1 MKQELLELMKCPY
14 CGTDFEIDEVYS
26 ENEGEIINGYIK
38 CECNEY
44 PILEG
49 ILILK
54 NTPTKGYIIEY
65 LKKKEIEK
73 AIALPF
79 GDYTND
85 ICRVMDFIEP
95 KPFGEFFKKSLLSFV
110 NRSSKKRYKRYSDK
124 NLSFS
129 EVLGKGSSNAYFK
142 HRFSSQTF
150 WSLYP
155 FVPLLRKKRKRI
167 LDVCCGVGHPSFVI
181 SKYVN
186 PDELICVDGEF
197 KSLYLAKKYFS
208 NAEFINIDANY
219 QLPFKDD
226 TFSSVL
232 MMDAF
237 HYVDA
242 RILLAKELERVLSKE
257 GMLLLLH
264 HHNAL
269 VENVAAG
276 KPLSPLTWRGLF
288 DLDITMLPEK
298 SIIVDFVLRDR
309 LDLSKKY
316 SEEELNLSDA
326 ILMIAGADLDC
337 FDGIWKDIF
346 KIEEAVQQSQIGR
359 KRKESRALNPK
370 RSKIF
375 SAKSNCRT
383 APENSKENLI
393 INPIYKMKEEGNK
406 ILLER
411 EFPSEFFRKEFPL
424 TEKYLPE
431 RCEIDKRYVNGRRI
445 RVSDSDEIEIADLM
459 RKFVVINV
467 PENYIKT

>member
-1 MKQELLELMKCPY
+1 MRPELLKLMKCPY

-26 ENEGEIINGYIK
+26 ENEERVINGCIK

-54 NTPTKGYIIEY
+54 NTPTKECIIEY
-65 LKKKEIEK
+65 LKKGENEK
-73 AIALPF
+73 AVALSLM
-79 GDYTND
+79 DYTND
-85 ICRVMDFIEP
+85 ICRVADFIEP
-95 KPFGEFFKKSLLSFV
+95 KPFGKFFKKGLLSFV
-110 NRSSKKRYKRYSDK
+110 NSYSKKIYKTYSDK
-124 NLSFS
+124 NLSFCD
-129 EVLGKGSSNAYFK
+129 VLGKESFDVYLK

-155 FVPLLRKKRKRI
+155 FIKLLRKKRKRI
-167 LDVCCGVGHPSFVI
+167 LDVCCGAGHASFVI

-186 PDELICVDGEF
+186 PDELICVDGGF
-197 KSLYLAKKYFS
+197 KSLYLAKKYIS

-226 TFSSVL
+226 IFSSIL

-242 RILLAKELERVLSKE
+242 RALLAKEFERVLGKE

-264 HHNAL
+264 LHNAL

-276 KPLSPLTWRGLF
+276 KPLSPSTWKGLF
-288 DLDITMLPEK
+288 DLNVTALPEK
-298 SIIVDFVLRDR
+298 SRVEDFILRGR
-309 LDLSKKY
+309 LDLSKRY
-316 SEEELNLSDA
+316 SEKELNLSDA
-326 ILMIAGADLDC
+326 IIMIGGVDSDC
-337 FDGIWKDIF
+337 FDELWEDILE
-346 KIEEAVQQSQIGR
+346 I
-359 KRKESRALNPK
+359 
-370 RSKIF
+370 
-375 SAKSNCRT
+375 
-383 APENSKENLI
+383 KENLV
-393 INPIYKMKEEGNK
+393 INPIYKMKEEGDK

-411 EFPSEFFRKEFPL
+411 EFPSELFRKEYPL

-431 RCEIDKRYVNGRRI
+431 KCEINKKFVKGRSV
-445 RVSDSDEIEIADLM
+445 RVSGSDEIEIEDLM

-467 PENYIKT
+467 PEKYMKV

>member
-1 MKQELLELMKCPY
+1 MKQELLEIMKCPY
-14 CGTDFEIDEVYS
+14 CGTDFENEDVYE
-26 ENEGEIINGYIK
+26 ENGGEIINGCIR
-38 CECNEY
+38 CECATY

-54 NTPTKGYIIEY
+54 NTPPKGYIIEY
-65 LKKKEIEK
+65 LKNKEIEK
-73 AIALPF
+73 AVALSF

-85 ICRVMDFIEP
+85 ICRVADFFEP
-95 KPFGEFFKKSLLSFV
+95 KTGGKILKKSLLGFV
-110 NRSSKKRYKRYSDK
+110 NRLSKKRYKKYSNK
-124 NLSFS
+124 NLSFC
-129 EVLGKGSSNAYFK
+129 EVLGNGSYEVYLK

-155 FVPLLRKKRKRI
+155 FIKLVRKKRKRI
-167 LDVCCGVGHPSFVI
+167 LEVCCGAGHASFVI

-226 TFSSVL
+226 IFSSVL

-242 RILLAKELERVLSKE
+242 RALLAKEFERVLSKE

-269 VENVAAG
+269 VDNVAAG
-276 KPLSPLTWRGLF
+276 KPLSPQTWVGLF
-288 DLDITMLPEK
+288 DINVMALPEK
-298 SIIVDFVLRDR
+298 SIVEDFVLRDR
-309 LDLSKKY
+309 LDLSKNY
-316 SEEELNLSDA
+316 SEEELDWADA
-326 ILMIAGADLDC
+326 ILMIGGADSDC
-337 FDGIWKDIF
+337 FEGLWKDILG
-346 KIEEAVQQSQIGR
+346 I
-359 KRKESRALNPK
+359 
-370 RSKIF
+370 
-375 SAKSNCRT
+375 
-383 APENSKENLI
+383 KENLI
-393 INPIYKMKEEGNK
+393 INPIYNMKEEGDR

-411 EFPSEFFRKEFPL
+411 EFPSEFFRKEYPL

-431 RCEIDKRYVNGRRI
+431 RCEIDKRFVNGRI
-445 RVSDSDEIEIADLM
+445 VRVSDSDEIEIEDLM
-459 RKFVVINV
+459 REFVVINV
-467 PENYIKT
+467 PRNYIKL

>member
-26 ENEGEIINGYIK
+26 ENKEKIINGCIN

-54 NTPTKGYIIEY
+54 NTATKECIIEY
-65 LKKKEIEK
+65 LKKGEIEK
-73 AIALPF
+73 AVALSF

-85 ICRVMDFIEP
+85 ICRVADFIEP
-95 KPFGEFFKKSLLSFV
+95 KPFGKLFKKNLLSFV
-110 NRSSKKRYKRYSDK
+110 NSYSKKIYKKYSDK
-124 NLSFS
+124 SLSFCD
-129 EVLGKGSSNAYFK
+129 VLGNGSFEIYLK

-155 FVPLLRKKRKRI
+155 FIKLLRKKRKRI
-167 LDVCCGVGHPSFVI
+167 LEVCCGAGHASFVI

-219 QLPFKDD
+219 SLPFKDD
-226 TFSSVL
+226 IFSSVL

-242 RILLAKELERVLSKE
+242 RALLAKEFERVLNKE

-264 HHNAL
+264 IHNAL
-269 VENVAAG
+269 VENVVAG
-276 KPLSPLTWRGLF
+276 KPLFPSTWVGLF
-288 DLDITMLPEK
+288 DLNVKALPEK
-298 SIIVDFVLRDR
+298 AVIEDFILRDR

-316 SEEELNLSDA
+316 SEEELNSSDA
-326 ILMIAGADLDC
+326 IIMTRGVDSDC
-337 FDGIWKDIF
+337 FDELWKDIL
-346 KIEEAVQQSQIGR
+346 EV
-359 KRKESRALNPK
+359 
-370 RSKIF
+370 
-375 SAKSNCRT
+375 
-383 APENSKENLI
+383 KENLI
-393 INPIYKMKEEGNK
+393 INPIYKMKLEGDK

-411 EFPSEFFRKEFPL
+411 EFPSEFFRKEYPL
-424 TEKYLPE
+424 TKKYLPE
-431 RCEIDKRYVNGRRI
+431 RCLIDKRFVDERSVC
-445 RVSDSDEIEIADLM
+445 VSGEDEIEIKDLM

-467 PENYIKT
+467 SENYIK

>member
-1 MKQELLELMKCPY
+1 MGRMKQELLKLMKCPY

-26 ENEGEIINGYIK
+26 ENEERVINGCIK

-49 ILILK
+49 ILVLK
-54 NTPTKGYIIEY
+54 NTPTKNYIINY
-65 LKKKEIEK
+65 LKNKKIEK
-73 AIALPF
+73 AIALLF
-79 GDYTND
+79 GNYTND
-85 ICRVMDFIEP
+85 ICRAADFIES
-95 KPFGEFFKKSLLSFV
+95 KPFGKLFKKSLLSFV
-110 NRSSKKRYKRYSDK
+110 NSSSKKKYKKYSDK
-124 NLSFS
+124 KLSFCD
-129 EVLGKGSSNAYFK
+129 VLGNGPSDGYFK

-155 FVPLLRKKRKRI
+155 FIPLLREKQGRI
-167 LDVCCGVGHPSFVI
+167 LEVCCGAGHASFVI
-181 SKYVN
+181 SKYIN
-186 PDELICVDGEF
+186 PDELISVDGEF

-226 TFSSVL
+226 IFSSVF

-242 RILLAKELERVLSKE
+242 RALLAKEFERVLDKE

-264 HHNAL
+264 LHNAL

-276 KPLSPLTWRGLF
+276 KPLSPSTWKGLF
-288 DLDITMLPEK
+288 DNLNVIALPEK
-298 SIIVDFVLRDR
+298 SIVEDFILRDR

-316 SEEELNLSDA
+316 SQEELNSSDA
-326 ILMIAGADLDC
+326 ISMIGGADLDC
-337 FDGIWKDIF
+337 FDGIWKDILEV
-346 KIEEAVQQSQIGR
+346 KD
-359 KRKESRALNPK
+359 
-370 RSKIF
+370 
-375 SAKSNCRT
+375 
-383 APENSKENLI
+383 NLI
-393 INPIYKMKEEGNK
+393 INPIYRIKEEGNR

-411 EFPSEFFRKEFPL
+411 EFPSEFFRKEYPL

-431 RCEIDKRYVNGRRI
+431 RSEIDKRFVNGRSVC
-445 RVSDSDEIEIADLM
+445 VSDSSEIKIEDLM

-467 PENYIKT
+467 PGKYIK

>member
-1 MKQELLELMKCPY
+1 MRPELLKLMKCPY

-26 ENEGEIINGYIK
+26 ENGERVINGCIK

-54 NTPTKGYIIEY
+54 NAPTKEYIIEY
-65 LKKKEIEK
+65 LKKGENEK
-73 AIALPF
+73 AVALSLM
-79 GDYTND
+79 GYTND
-85 ICRVMDFIEP
+85 ICRVADFIEP
-95 KPFGEFFKKSLLSFV
+95 KPFGKFFKKGLLSFV
-110 NRSSKKRYKRYSDK
+110 NSSSKKKYKKYSDK
-124 NLSFS
+124 SLSFC
-129 EVLGKGSSNAYFK
+129 EVLGSGPSDGYFK

-155 FVPLLRKKRKRI
+155 FIPLLRRKRKRI
-167 LDVCCGVGHPSFVI
+167 LDVCCGAGHASFVI
-181 SKYVN
+181 SQYVN

-208 NAEFINIDANY
+208 NAAEFINIDANY

-226 TFSSVL
+226 IFSSVF

-242 RILLAKELERVLSKE
+242 RALLAKEFERVLDKE

-264 HHNAL
+264 LHNAL

-276 KPLSPLTWRGLF
+276 KPLSPSTWMDLF
-288 DLDITMLPEK
+288 DNLNVVALQEK
-298 SIIVDFVLRDR
+298 AVIEDFILRDR
-309 LDLSKKY
+309 LDLSKNY

-326 ILMIAGADLDC
+326 ILIMGGADSDC
-337 FDGIWKDIF
+337 FDGIWEDIL
-346 KIEEAVQQSQIGR
+346 EV
-359 KRKESRALNPK
+359 
-370 RSKIF
+370 
-375 SAKSNCRT
+375 
-383 APENSKENLI
+383 KENLI
-393 INPIYKMKEEGNK
+393 INPIYKMKEEGDK

-411 EFPSEFFRKEFPL
+411 EFPSEFFRNEYPL
-424 TEKYLPE
+424 TEKYLHKK
-431 RCEIDKRYVNGRRI
+431 CEIYKRFVDGRSVC
-445 RVSDSDEIEIADLM
+445 VSGENEHEIENLM